1 MLIAEEVFRS
11 AVAMWYSP
19 DGRHL
24 AFATFNDT
32 VVKDMAYFYYGVPG
46 SFEDQYPTQVKLKYP
61 KVRFYFKRGGR
72 EEEEERIFSKSI
84 YLKYYSIISQLYIF
98 R

>member
-19 DGRHL
+19 DGQHL

-46 SFEDQYPTQVKLKYP
+46 AFENQYPTQVKLKYP
-61 KVRFYFKRGGR
+61 KVRFYFERKRGTKR
-72 EEEEERIFSKSI
+72 RRRISKSTI
-84 YLKYYSIISQLYIF
+84 YCIQSFVFNYLSAIL
-98 R
+98 

>member
-19 DGRHL
+19 DGQHL

-46 SFEDQYPTQVKLKYP
+46 AFENQYPTQVKLKYP
-61 KVRFYFKRGGR
+61 KVKFYFKRER
-72 EEEEERIFSKSI
+72 E
-84 YLKYYSIISQLYIF
+84 
-98 R
+98 

>member
-1 MLIAEEVFRS
+1 MLIAEEVLRS

-19 DGRHL
+19 DGRYL
-24 AFATFNDT
+24 AFAAFNDT

-46 SFEDQYPTQVKLKYP
+46 SFEAQYPTQVKLKYP
-61 KVRFYFKRGGR
+61 KVRFYFKTEGGEKGGR
-72 EEEEERIFSKSI
+72 GEFSKSI
-84 YLKYYSIISQLYIF
+84 YSKYYSIISQLYIF